1 MHIEKNNKGWT
12 WLKEGKYCKLC
23 NHALLEC
30 HPDELVDAGN
40 ELIIAQ
46 LPFEL
51 IINPFALFTLKL
63 AKMAIVR
70 PGKPDGELDT

>member
-1 MHIEKNNKGWT
+1 MT
-12 WLKEGKYCKLC
+12 L
-23 NHALLEC
+23 C
-30 HPDELVDAGN
+30 HPDELGDAGN

-70 PGKPDGELDT
+70 PGKPDGELDIQYFCHCVVLQGI